1 MNFFGKGEV
10 MALIDA
16 ETDCTHQVCSR
27 LMLSSLQHLDNR
39 AQVDERDYQYD
50 PNTGVVQRSCPKCG
64 YYLRDF
70 LIHLMEVTN
79 FFPAT
84 KRFFC
89 SSCLV
94 TKKLPPA
101 GYANLKARCKDCKVS
116 VHQSWADMITYLVC
130 CLSKLAGEQGQRL
143 Q

>member
-1 MNFFGKGEV
+1 MNFHAKGEV
-10 MALIDA
+10 EDLIDA
-16 ETDCTHQVCSR
+16 ETDCTHMVSSK
-27 LMLSSLQHLDNR
+27 LMLSALQHLDNR
-39 AQVDERDYQYD
+39 AQVDERDFQYD
-50 PNTGVVQRSCPKCG
+50 PNTGDVQKSCPKCG
-64 YYLRDF
+64 FYLCDF

-101 GYANLKARCKDCKVS
+101 GYKNMKSRCKDCKVA
-116 VHQSWADMITYLVC
+116 VHQS
-130 CLSKLAGEQGQRL
+130 
-143 Q
+143 